1 MVKYLGIIFTLYAKD
16 ARQTATKVKRRQVST
31 WRYLLPIISIYWDFS
46 ETLLPHIPQIPRI
59 KTKGDQMMLT

>member
-46 ETLLPHIPQIPRI
+46 ETDIFCSKHYALISL
-59 KTKGDQMMLT
+59 KYLA